1 MMKDLVKRVGRERG
15 KSFDGLRQE
24 MIEYLDLLLSRIES
38 TNELIDRFDALLSF
52 KGLGKSSVKLLRTL
66 SFKDFSH
73 FHQKSISRNLLP
85 GFIYFRF

>member
-38 TNELIDRFDALLSF
+38 TNELIDRFDALLSI
-52 KGLGKSSVKLLRTL
+52 KGFEKKFRQASSH
-66 SFKDFSH
+66 S
-73 FHQKSISRNLLP
+73 
-85 GFIYFRF
+85 